1 MEGKAIENSL
11 GWPACVKVK
20 QLPTAEPKM
29 VVPLRG
35 WSPLHMGAVGF
46 RCDRGPHLALVLV
59 FSLISFLFFPLR
71 IAGMPVLTLFLP
83 LPFLRE

>member
-1 MEGKAIENSL
+1 MMEGKAIENSL

-20 QLPTAEPKM
+20 QLHTAEPKM

-59 FSLISFLFFPLR
+59 FSL
-71 IAGMPVLTLFLP
+71 
-83 LPFLRE
+83 